1 MVVHVIPCR
10 MRHLASCW
18 IPARGQ
24 EEAVRTVSIY
34 LFVNS
39 SMLESASHVVVVGR
53 VCVRSNCHANGRCTE
68 RMLAWNWMNTHT
80 GREWRKEAPVLIR
93 RPTDAGKQ
101 SLLSAVTPRLR
112 FWMSWAGSYYFFAC
126 MHDSSSVWSTL
137 HYDESMTW
145 VEWRDGAHASW
156 AVCSVQGREHAVCF
170 WRLYSTCNSSAGREG
185 RRGATCRRYSN
196 NKLACQVTHYCSC
209 RVQYVH
215 FTYWDLGMGCWCS
228 ST

>member
-1 MVVHVIPCR
+1 MLTADQMHRTNAR
-10 MRHLASCW
+10 MKLN
-18 IPARGQ
+18 
-24 EEAVRTVSIY
+24 ERT
-34 LFVNS
+34 
-39 SMLESASHVVVVGR
+39 H
-53 VCVRSNCHANGRCTE
+53 
-68 RMLAWNWMNTHT
+68 
-80 GREWRKEAPVLIR
+80 REWRKEAPVLIR